1 MADQIPVARKG
12 RMKPLAT
19 ARCGRENLQEKWQGN
34 HETMAGGG
42 TWKSSSTRERKPVMN
57 LSIEEP

>member
-1 MADQIPVARKG
+1 
-12 RMKPLAT
+12 MKPLAT
-19 ARCGRENLQEKWQGN
+19 ARCGRENQQEKWQGN